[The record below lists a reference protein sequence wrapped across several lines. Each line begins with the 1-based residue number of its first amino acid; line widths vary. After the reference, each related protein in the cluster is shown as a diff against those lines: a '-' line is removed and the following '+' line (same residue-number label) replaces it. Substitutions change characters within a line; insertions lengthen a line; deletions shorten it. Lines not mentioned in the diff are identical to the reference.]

1 MAESPT
7 GGKEGEAP
15 PASPTGGTSTPPVE
29 GQAAAPQPADGTTRE
44 GMIPRERFD
53 EVNAKNAE
61 LEQRL
66 TTLETERHAQP
77 REGAAKTWSD
87 VPEETL
93 NTVVANPIKYQEHFA
108 GAMAERDR
116 RMETR
121 ILGKATQAMTLE
133 SLKTKEHEA
142 FNASSPLGK
151 EVQRIFA
158 GGRSDAEYM
167 QDAIEL
173 ARFRM
178 TQKPPSGVPPNALA
192 ANLTTALQTPPGGT
206 ATPSAPP
213 PNWADMSSDEFSKR
227 KEEILLGRG
236 K

>member
-1 MAESPT
+1 
-7 GGKEGEAP
+7 
-15 PASPTGGTSTPPVE
+15 
-29 GQAAAPQPADGTTRE
+29 
-44 GMIPRERFD
+44 MIPRERFD
-53 EVNAKNAE
+53 EVNAKNEE

-66 TTLETERHAQP
+66 TTLEAERAKP

-93 NTVVANPIKYQEHFA
+93 NTIVANPIKYQEHFA

-151 EVQRIFA
+151 EVQRIIA

-173 ARFRM
+173 ARFRL
-178 TQKPPSGVPPNALA
+178 TQKPLNGVPPNTLA

-206 ATPSAPP
+206 SMPSAPP
-213 PNWADMSSDEFSKR
+213 PNWVDMPSDEFAQR
-227 KEEILLGRG
+227 KEDILLRRG

>member
-1 MAESPT
+1 
-7 GGKEGEAP
+7 
-15 PASPTGGTSTPPVE
+15 
-29 GQAAAPQPADGTTRE
+29 
-44 GMIPRERFD
+44 MIPRERFD
-53 EVNAKNAE
+53 EVNAKVAD

-66 TTLETERHAQP
+66 ATQEAERNARP
-77 REGAAKTWSD
+77 REGQAKTWAE

-93 NTVVANPIKYQEHFA
+93 NTIVANPIKYQEHFS

-133 SLKTKEHEA
+133 TLKTKEREA
-142 FNASSPLGK
+142 FNASTPLGK
-151 EVQRIFA
+151 EVQRIIA

-173 ARFRM
+173 ARFRV
-178 TQKPPSGVPPNALA
+178 TQKPPAGVSPSTIA
-192 ANLTTALQTPPGGT
+192 ANLTTALQSPPGGT
-206 ATPSAPP
+206 STPSAPP
-213 PNWADMSSDEFSKR
+213 PNWADMSADEFSKR

-236 K
+236 T